1 MVEININFQMNAS
14 EEERSKLFI
23 DREAELEF
31 MSEAFADGSFSV
43 KTEYG
48 VYSRYADPDI
58 MHIVIWL
65 RDIGETII
73 VWGTILL
80 GLKKF
85 CEKQKGYKSNVMII
99 KEDTKEEI
107 IEEIIEEG
115 KTIKRVQK
123 KERRISIELEKDNKE
138 LEKEIKKFIEEE

>member
-58 MHIVIWL
+58 MHIFIWL

-80 GLKKF
+80 RLKKF

-99 KEDTKEEI
+99 KEDTK
-107 IEEIIEEG
+107 EEIIEEG